1 LINHGHITVNGHYV
15 DIPSYIVRVG
25 DVVRVKNRAKSL
37 QRVQANLAEN
47 RRTPP
52 DFLSLNEGGVPEGRI
67 VRLPGPEDI
76 SIPVETQLI
85 VELCSK

>member
-1 LINHGHITVNGHYV
+1 MIAHGHVTVNGRRV
-15 DIPSYIVRVG
+15 DIPSYLVRVG
-25 DVVRVKNRAKSL
+25 DVIRVKNRAKSL
-37 QRVQANLAEN
+37 QLVQANLAEN
-47 RRTPP
+47 RRHAAR
-52 DFLSLNEGGVPEGRI
+52 LSALIEGGIPEGRV